1 MTLEN
6 LKRTQKV
13 IGPDSPE
20 MGLKWTEIKVVLS
33 AFWDLM
39 AHFVSIFWPSCV
51 YFDDSVIFL
60 VNISSKSIFCQFLP
74 IFFFLNER
82 IFVSCRNSKVV
93 SRLESSFQLWHS
105 FHPEKC
111 HFTISFNGSFAVP
124 VVLLLDRR
132 LSKASKKSLN
142 HFLPFFHSESTSG
155 RKGCYFLRENC
166 TISGKLF
173 SNSVTMNM
181 TKAKSSKLFIKS
193 FLAFLGL

>member
-1 MTLEN
+1 MASFSVEN
-6 LKRTQKV
+6 RQKRARFKKSSTNS
-13 IGPDSPE
+13 IELIHFRS
-20 MGLKWTEIKVVLS
+20 IS
-33 AFWDLM
+33 CWDCQ
-39 AHFVSIFWPSCV
+39 IFPFLVNLCPF

-60 VNISSKSIFCQFLP
+60 FNISSKSRFCQFLP

-193 FLAFLGL
+193 ILAFLGL